1 MNSTDAKPRGNSES
15 NVTVVLAE
23 SHPLVRAGLRL
34 LLEPAGIKVLAE
46 AEDGYQALAM
56 VQEHRPDILLSEVEL
71 PRLHAFDLLRRLAG
85 EKVHVIIV
93 SSADDEATIAECMR
107 LGAAGFVLKKSTFV
121 ELTFAI
127 DAVLAGKKYVCAEA
141 TRAITLVTLGNLIKG
156 KKKMALTKRELI
168 VMRLAAE
175 GKTSREI
182 ATALFISPRTS
193 ESHRAK
199 GMKKLGLRTQTE
211 LVYYALK
218 ENWISP

>member
-46 AEDGYQALAM
+46 AEDGYQALSM

-71 PRLHAFDLLRRLAG
+71 PRLHAFELLRRLAS

-156 KKKMALTKRELI
+156 KKKMALTRRELI

-175 GKTSREI
+175 GKTSRQI
-182 ATALFISPRTS
+182 ATALFISPRTA